1 MSPAPKVAEK
11 AYTLAEAAALKS
23 VSVGFLRAA
32 IKATGEDPAH
42 PPLVA
47 KRPGGKTY
55 RISASALEAFWSALP
70 DG

>member
-1 MSPAPKVAEK
+1 MTPPKVAER
-11 AYTLAEAAALKS
+11 AYSLTEAAELKS
-23 VSVGFLRAA
+23 VSIGFLRAA

-47 KRPGGKTY
+47 KKVGKEY
-55 RISASALEAFWSALP
+55 RVTASALEAFWDALP